1 MTDWTW
7 VDNGSQLDD
16 LVAQW
21 LALDTLI
28 LDTEFVRRRT
38 YYAGLGLIQV
48 SAGDQYFLIDPLAI
62 ERLGDRLRPV
72 LTDPGI
78 EKVLHSG
85 EEDLE
90 ILGLLMGEPVQ
101 GAVDTQ
107 LGWGFCGGEASV
119 GYARLMSEQLGV
131 HVPKGQSQSDW
142 LARPL
147 TDEQCRYAVDDV
159 VHLSRFYPSLRE
171 QLVAN
176 GRLDWVRED
185 MARQARKVLDRRD
198 DDYYLN
204 LRQAWQLKG
213 NRLWLLQQLA
223 AQREQRCQAL
233 DVNRKAL
240 VSDQDLITLAEKRP
254 ADSQAIDRLTDIRP
268 SVLRREG
275 PWILALIAESHT
287 VSRESYPARIQG
299 PLPKE
304 WSDDFQ
310 SIRAHLSQIAAEE
323 GIPREYLARKKD
335 LEAFVCQAHEGDLD
349 TIPTAWEG
357 WRWALFGRRL
367 QDVLRARLPAG
378 VQS

>member
-1 MTDWTW
+1 MTNWTW
-7 VDNGSQLDD
+7 IDSGDQLDA
-16 LVAQW
+16 LVAEWQD
-21 LALDTLI
+21 LDTLI

-48 SAGDQYFLIDPLAI
+48 AAGDHYYLIDPLAI
-62 ERLGDRLRPV
+62 SELGDRLRPL
-72 LTDPGI
+72 LTDPAI

-90 ILGLLMGEPVQ
+90 ILGQLLGEPVQ

-147 TDEQCRYAVDDV
+147 TEEQCQYAVDDV
-159 VHLSRFYPSLRE
+159 VHLSRFYPALRE
-171 QLVAN
+171 KLVAN
-176 GRLDWVRED
+176 GRLDWLKDDV
-185 MARQARKVLDRRD
+185 ARQARKVLDRKD
-198 DDYYLN
+198 EDYYLN

-223 AQREQRCQAL
+223 ARREVRCRAL

-240 VSDQDLITLAEKRP
+240 ISDQDLVILAEKRP
-254 ADSQAIDRLTDIRP
+254 ADSQAIDRLTEIRP

-275 PWILALIAESHT
+275 AWIMALIAESHT
-287 VSRESYPARIQG
+287 VSRDVYPRPIQG

-304 WSDDFQ
+304 LSDDFQ
-310 SIRAHLSQIAAEE
+310 SVRTHLGQVASEA

-335 LEAFVCQAHEGDLD
+335 LEAFVRQAHDGDLD
-349 TIPTAWEG
+349 TIPAAWEG
-357 WRWALFGRRL
+357 WRWSLFGRRL
-367 QDVLRARLPAG
+367 QDVLRARVSSG
-378 VQS
+378 VRS